1 MRAGRGGPGG
11 CGTTGLAHLDLS
23 RSVERAA
30 AGCPA
35 VGGGSARS
43 FVSEPVAAANYF
55 TTVAGHRIAPGAA
68 ALVYDLG
75 AGTFDASVVRRTDDG
90 FEVLASRGR
99 SDAGGLDIDAAIV
112 AHLRAGMVGAEQWS
126 RLERPTTAGDRR
138 ARVQLWDGVRR
149 GKERCSR
156 AVPRR

>member
-1 MRAGRGGPGG
+1 M
-11 CGTTGLAHLDLS
+11 
-23 RSVERAA
+23 ERAA